1 MTPGQ
6 LLQRFLAE
14 EASLDLV
21 DMILGILGQRT
32 SGVEYLAFNVFNVRI
47 DIDMQTALIED
58 ELDPDAEEGLSL
70 DAFRAALETYRSEHR

>member
-32 SGVEYLAFNVFNVRI
+32 SGVEYHGS
-47 DIDMQTALIED
+47 
-58 ELDPDAEEGLSL
+58 GLSH
-70 DAFRAALETYRSEHR
+70 RSTRPL